1 MMKKL
6 LTFLLAV
13 IAFAACTN
21 NDVEEATTSR
31 KQISDKI
38 HVGFEREIDET
49 RVQLDGEGRTVWTE
63 DDRISVFY
71 YSTNNLQW
79 AFQGKTGDRS
89 GSFAHVSGEI
99 GSQNLSD
106 IIVAYPYQS
115 DLELYPNESQI
126 RFNLATSQNYLEDSY
141 DVSGN
146 VMVACGQSRNFMLR
160 SVCGWVKVQL
170 TGENKAVRG
179 LLLLGNDGEQVTGD
193 AYVDYKT
200 MTTLCA
206 AESDHYSYADMVHE
220 DVYINCEPAVWL
232 DSEEPTAFY
241 FALLPQEFEKGITVT
256 VEFSDGS
263 SLELVRE
270 EPLTVNRNHI
280 VPMGVVSTDEKEEIV
295 VENNQIVLA
304 LADGEEFDYTT
315 MDLSAFDVDLTA
327 IDYLTTDYACRL
339 TFSGDIT
346 HIGDFAFDG
355 CNAIKEA
362 YLPDSLKTMGVGV
375 FAMCPNL
382 SAIHSKYSTSDK
394 RAVVIDDT
402 LVAFAS
408 ADVADYTINFAKHV
422 GDYSFVGCTELIDV
436 TFSDGVETI
445 GAWSFRDCLNL
456 ETAYFGNDVQ
466 TIGEGAFYNCPKI
479 TFYGKFSTSGGDS
492 NNIQDGDGNF
502 AGVVTP
508 PADGNV
514 NLGNS
519 TGVVEGAMQN
529 SVSVTR
535 LTIPESVKSISAWA
549 FDGCV
554 NLTTVICEPMVPPT
568 AIFSDGV
575 WAAFDNNAEGRKFY
589 VPAESVEA
597 YKTAEGWSDYA
608 EWIFPLGDAPVE
620 VPETQKIYYK
630 SYEPLTPVVDWNYE
644 TFGAN
649 IVSHVYD
656 AVTGSGVITFDAE
669 VTTIGYSAFYGQSG
683 LTEITIPQSVTSI
696 GAMAFQE
703 CLSLQNIELHD
714 NLEMIGM
721 QAFAFCESITSI
733 TFPEKLE
740 YIDWF
745 LCASCTSLSSVT
757 LGSNVKE
764 IGVGAF
770 ENTALRSFTVPESV
784 ETIASQVFN
793 LCYELEAFYGKG
805 ASADNRCIVFDGE
818 LLCFAGAGLTS
829 YTLPSS
835 VVNLG
840 NGLTSLEL
848 EEVTIPDSVLELPVY
863 NPFNC
868 YNLRKF
874 NGKFAGDG
882 GKCLIDGDR
891 LVAFAPMCDVTEY
904 SVPEGVEVIGEGAF
918 QYCNNLTSVILPDSV
933 ASILYFSFGGCHN
946 LNYIDLGNTIYY
958 IGDNAFA
965 LCTSLTEIDIP
976 ESVQTIDNAA
986 FFECIQL
993 EKVYCRSITPPILG
1007 LNTFQYCNHIPQ
1019 IYVPAES
1026 VGAYKSTAYWRDFAP
1041 YIVGYDFE
1049 SGEIVDGEFE
1059 PTEAAK
1065 RWIGEWV
1072 VSTNEVFDWYS
1083 WSVLNEV
1090 VEYDITITASQV
1102 AADYVDVYGLSKTL
1116 PEVASTCRVDDNGN
1130 LYLMNK
1136 CGTNFEL
1143 YGYTVLW
1150 LGINTQYQFSNYSD
1164 YVFILSVDENGYVN
1178 SESNIIN
1185 NNPFILY
1192 DVFAR
1197 SNQGDVSYFN
1207 DQQPSL
1213 LMSAATWTKV
1223 KDTPTVSRATLRKA
1237 AVQALESRISISN
1250 TELREA
1256 K

>member
-13 IAFAACTN
+13 MAFAACTN

-38 HVGFEREIDET
+38 LVGFEREIDET

-71 YSTNNLQW
+71 YSTENLQW

-346 HIGDFAFDG
+346 HIGDFAFRG

-362 YLPDSLKTMGVGV
+362 YLPDSLETMGVGV

-408 ADVADYTINFAKHV
+408 ADIADYTINFAKHV

-502 AGVVTP
+502 VGVVTP

-597 YKTAEGWSDYA
+597 YKMAEGWSDYA

-630 SYEPLTPVVDWNYE
+630 SSAKVLPHEDYPWVSEI
-644 TFGAN
+644 FGAK
-649 IVSHVYD
+649 IVSHDYNV
-656 AVTGSGVITFDAE
+656 VSGEGVITFDGDVTAIGSHAFYMNTDLLEITIPESVTSIHYSSFYGCYNMITFRGKYASNDGRCLIVDNLLRAFAPAGLTSYEIPEGVETIGSYAFALCDTLERVKIPDSVKTIATYAFYICKGLIE
-669 VTTIGYSAFYGQSG
+669 VTIPESVETLGNPAFNRCYNLERFSGKYASEDGRCLIVDGVLYAFAPANITSYKIPDGVTAIYNEVFYDYGKLETIVIPESVWGIGQYAFAYCDGLSKIVIPNSVEYIYEYAFYNCEGLEEINIPDSVISIGNFSFAWCSNVQKITLGNSLEYIGQQAFCANRI
-683 LTEITIPQSVTSI
+683 TEITIPESVTSI
-696 GAMAFQE
+696 
-703 CLSLQNIELHD
+703 N
-714 NLEMIGM
+714 
-721 QAFAFCESITSI
+721 
-733 TFPEKLE
+733 
-740 YIDWF
+740 
-745 LCASCTSLSSVT
+745 
-757 LGSNVKE
+757 
-764 IGVGAF
+764 
-770 ENTALRSFTVPESV
+770 SFT
-784 ETIASQVFN
+784 
-793 LCYELEAFYGKG
+793 FYGCTLL
-805 ASADNRCIVFDGE
+805 NR
-818 LLCFAGAGLTS
+818 
-829 YTLPSS
+829 
-835 VVNLG
+835 
-840 NGLTSLEL
+840 
-848 EEVTIPDSVLELPVY
+848 
-863 NPFNC
+863 
-868 YNLRKF
+868 
-874 NGKFAGDG
+874 
-882 GKCLIDGDR
+882 
-891 LVAFAPMCDVTEY
+891 
-904 SVPEGVEVIGEGAF
+904 
-918 QYCNNLTSVILPDSV
+918 
-933 ASILYFSFGGCHN
+933 
-946 LNYIDLGNTIYY
+946 
-958 IGDNAFA
+958 
-965 LCTSLTEIDIP
+965 
-976 ESVQTIDNAA
+976 
-986 FFECIQL
+986 
-993 EKVYCRSITPPILG
+993 VYCMPITPPACYSSFDIVSD
-1007 LNTFQYCNHIPQ
+1007 FR
-1019 IYVPAES
+1019 IYVANES
-1026 VGAYKSTAYWRDFAP
+1026 VDAYMSDANWGVY
-1041 YIVGYDFE
+1041 
-1049 SGEIVDGEFE
+1049 
-1059 PTEAAK
+1059 
-1065 RWIGEWV
+1065 
-1072 VSTNEVFDWYS
+1072 
-1083 WSVLNEV
+1083 
-1090 VEYDITITASQV
+1090 
-1102 AADYVDVYGLSKTL
+1102 ADY
-1116 PEVASTCRVDDNGN
+1116 
-1130 LYLMNK
+1130 LYPI
-1136 CGTNFEL
+1136 T
-1143 YGYTVLW
+1143 
-1150 LGINTQYQFSNYSD
+1150 
-1164 YVFILSVDENGYVN
+1164 
-1178 SESNIIN
+1178 
-1185 NNPFILY
+1185 
-1192 DVFAR
+1192 R
-1197 SNQGDVSYFN
+1197 
-1207 DQQPSL
+1207 
-1213 LMSAATWTKV
+1213 
-1223 KDTPTVSRATLRKA
+1223 
-1237 AVQALESRISISN
+1237 
-1250 TELREA
+1250 
-1256 K
+1256 

>member
-1 MMKKL
+1 MKKL

-13 IAFAACTN
+13 MAFAACTN
-21 NDVEEATTSR
+21 NDVEEATASR

-49 RVQLDGEGRTVWTE
+49 RVQLDGEGRIVWTE

-71 YSTNNLQW
+71 YSTDNLQW

-126 RFNLATSQNYLEDSY
+126 RFNLATFQNYLEDSY

-179 LLLLGNDGEQVTGD
+179 LHLLGNDGEQVAGD

-200 MTTLCA
+200 MTMLCA
-206 AESDHYSYADMVHE
+206 AESDHYSDADTVHE

-304 LADGEEFDYTT
+304 LADGEEFDLTT
-315 MDLSAFDVDLTA
+315 MDLSAFDVDLME

-346 HIGDFAFDG
+346 HIGDFAFGG

-362 YLPDSLKTMGVGV
+362 YLPDSLETMGVGV

-382 SAIHSKYSTSDK
+382 SAIHSKYSTPDK

-422 GDYSFVGCTELIDV
+422 GDYSFMGCTELIDV

-529 SVSVTR
+529 SVLVTR

-554 NLTTVICEPMVPPT
+554 NLKTVICEPMVPPT

-589 VPAESVEA
+589 VPAESVEK

-608 EWIFPLGDAPVE
+608 EWIFPLGEAPVE

-630 SYEPLTPVVDWNYE
+630 SSAKVLPHEDSPWVLE
-644 TFGAN
+644 IFGAN
-649 IVSHVYD
+649 IVSHDYNV
-656 AVTGSGVITFDAE
+656 VSGEGVITFDGD
-669 VTTIGYSAFYGQSG
+669 VTAIGSKAFYMNTD
-683 LTEITIPQSVTSI
+683 LLEITIPESVTSI
-696 GAMAFQE
+696 HYSSFSGCYNMITFRGKYASNDGR
-703 CLSLQNIELHD
+703 CLIVD
-714 NLEMIGM
+714 NLLR
-721 QAFAFCESITSI
+721 AFA
-733 TFPEKLE
+733 P
-740 YIDWF
+740 
-745 LCASCTSLSSVT
+745 
-757 LGSNVKE
+757 
-764 IGVGAF
+764 
-770 ENTALRSFTVPESV
+770 
-784 ETIASQVFN
+784 
-793 LCYELEAFYGKG
+793 
-805 ASADNRCIVFDGE
+805 
-818 LLCFAGAGLTS
+818 AGLTS
-829 YTLPSS
+829 YEIPEGVETIGSYAFALCDTL
-835 VVNLG
+835 
-840 NGLTSLEL
+840 ER
-848 EEVTIPDSVLELPVY
+848 VTIPDSVKTIATY
-863 NPFNC
+863 AFYIC
-868 YNLRKF
+868 K
-874 NGKFAGDG
+874 G
-882 GKCLIDGDR
+882 LIE
-891 LVAFAPMCDVTEY
+891 VT
-904 SVPEGVEVIGEGAF
+904 
-918 QYCNNLTSVILPDSV
+918 
-933 ASILYFSFGGCHN
+933 
-946 LNYIDLGNTIYY
+946 
-958 IGDNAFA
+958 
-965 LCTSLTEIDIP
+965 IP
-976 ESVQTIDNAA
+976 ESVETLGNPAFNRCYNLESFSGKYASEDGRCLIVDGALYAFAPANITSYKIPDGVTAIYNEVFYDYGKLETIVIPESVWVIGQYA
-986 FFECIQL
+986 FAYCDGLSKIVIPNGVEYIYEYAFYSCEGL
-993 EKVYCRSITPPILG
+993 EEINIPDSVISIGNFSFAWCSNVQKITLGNSLEYIGQQALCGNRITEITIPESVTNINGFTFYGCTLLNRVYCMPITPPACYYPFDIVSD
-1007 LNTFQYCNHIPQ
+1007 FR
-1019 IYVPAES
+1019 IYVAYDS
-1026 VGAYKSTAYWRDFAP
+1026 VVDAYQRDANWGV
-1041 YIVGYDFE
+1041 Y
-1049 SGEIVDGEFE
+1049 
-1059 PTEAAK
+1059 
-1065 RWIGEWV
+1065 
-1072 VSTNEVFDWYS
+1072 
-1083 WSVLNEV
+1083 
-1090 VEYDITITASQV
+1090 
-1102 AADYVDVYGLSKTL
+1102 ADY
-1116 PEVASTCRVDDNGN
+1116 
-1130 LYLMNK
+1130 LYPI
-1136 CGTNFEL
+1136 T
-1143 YGYTVLW
+1143 
-1150 LGINTQYQFSNYSD
+1150 
-1164 YVFILSVDENGYVN
+1164 
-1178 SESNIIN
+1178 
-1185 NNPFILY
+1185 
-1192 DVFAR
+1192 R
-1197 SNQGDVSYFN
+1197 
-1207 DQQPSL
+1207 
-1213 LMSAATWTKV
+1213 
-1223 KDTPTVSRATLRKA
+1223 
-1237 AVQALESRISISN
+1237 
-1250 TELREA
+1250 
-1256 K
+1256 